1 MSEGPLVFAF
11 VAGTVASANP
21 CGFAVLPAFFLS
33 YATSP
38 DSPGAAAPRR
48 VAQALLAG
56 GAMTLA
62 FAVVFGGVGAG
73 LAAGAGVL
81 MPAMPWATIV
91 VGLALLALGVAVLA
105 GRRVSLRL
113 PDPLARGGGGYR
125 GPFLFGAG
133 YAVASL
139 SCTLPIFLAVVG
151 ASLGGGG
158 LAVRAGVFLAYAV
171 GMGVVLTV
179 LAIGA
184 ALARGGVHR
193 ALRRLVPHVSRL
205 SGLFLVAAGAYL
217 LYYWTF
223 FLLPG
228 SETRTAGKGPID
240 ALNDLTNRLQAWLG
254 SAGGIWVGRALL
266 GLVFVLAV
274 LTVWWILRARRRARK
289 PSEERPRER
298 LPAARR

>member
-1 MSEGPLVFAF
+1 MSEGPLAFAF

-33 YATSP
+33 YAASP
-38 DSPGAAAPRR
+38 DTSRGGAPRR
-48 VAQALLAG
+48 VAQALLVG

-62 FAVVFGGVGAG
+62 FAVVFGGMGAG
-73 LAAGAGVL
+73 LAAGASVL

-91 VGLALLALGVAVLA
+91 VGLALLVLGVAALA

-113 PDPLARGGGGYR
+113 PDPLARSRGGYR

-158 LAVRAGVFLAYAV
+158 LAVRAGMFLAYAV

-179 LAIGA
+179 LTVGA
-184 ALARGGVHR
+184 ALARGGAHR
-193 ALRRLVPHVSRL
+193 ALRRLAPHLSQL
-205 SGLFLVAAGAYL
+205 SGVFLVAAGAYL
-217 LYYWTF
+217 VYYWTF

-228 SETRTAGKGPID
+228 SENRASGKAAID
-240 ALNDLTNRLQAWLG
+240 ALTDLTNRLQAWLG
-254 SAGGIWVGRALL
+254 SAGGVRAGRALL
-266 GLVFVLAV
+266 GLVAVLAV
-274 LTVWWILRARRRARK
+274 LATWWTRRARRRGQAF
-289 PSEERPRER
+289 SEGPPRER
-298 LPAARR
+298 APAHRK

>member
-33 YATSP
+33 YAASP
-38 DSPGAAAPRR
+38 DSPGSTAPRR
-48 VAQALLAG
+48 LAQALLAG

-62 FAVVFGGVGAG
+62 FVVVFGGVGAG
-73 LAAGAGVL
+73 LAAGANIL

-113 PDPLARGGGGYR
+113 PDPLARGRGGYG

-158 LAVRAGVFLAYAV
+158 LAVRAGMFLAYAV

-179 LAIGA
+179 LAVAA

-193 ALRRLVPHVSRL
+193 ALRRIVPHVSRL

-240 ALNDLTNRLQAWLG
+240 ALTDLTNRLQAWLG
-254 SAGGIWVGRALL
+254 SAGGAIGINLL
-266 GLVFVLAV
+266 GLLAVTVLAV
-274 LTVWWILRARRRARK
+274 VWWVVRARRRARED
-289 PSEERPRER
+289 SEDRVPDRVSVGQR
-298 LPAARR
+298 